1 MEAAERE
8 TIINM
13 SDADETVRIWT
24 AQRKVITKLRK
35 NDAFTQIGAGFH
47 DGTEWAEF
55 TIPASR
61 WTPSGGVKR
70 VLHLTEEQRAARAE
84 RFALARGAR

>member
-13 SDADETVRIWT
+13 NDADETVHVWT
-24 AQRKVITKLRK
+24 AQRKVITKLRR
-35 NDAFTQIGAGFH
+35 NDAFTEVGQGTYE
-47 DGTEWAEF
+47 GTEWARF
-55 TIPASR
+55 TIPVSR
-61 WTPSGGVKR
+61 WNPASGVKR
-70 VLHLTEEQRAARAE
+70 VMNLTEEQRAARAE